1 MKKITYLFIAL
12 ILTTANI
19 KAQDYAALERFMKK
33 YCQNWEQLA
42 PEQTSQIGT
51 TMPEYKFNKELNS
64 KKLKG
69 KYVIMNVWATWCG
82 ACIALSA
89 DIDTVMF
96 RNKQPYENLQ
106 VIGVNAHEQ
115 LVNKGLKAE
124 QWWKNKGINYPS
136 VGGREADRICDEL
149 QCGHP
154 TALLIDPNN
163 VIRGKWISWS
173 PNTAEYID
181 LAVWALKTVPE
192 QQIEANITNVNKLM
206 EEHEYMKAD
215 YLLELMPES
224 LQNISLKIAC
234 MVHFKPYDTCK
245 LFDEMMKYEK
255 EDDFIEQA
263 SKAIE
268 AIANSPVK
276 EMAVLKSANNIAAKL
291 LNNTSKLTKD
301 AIEDISN
308 LRIKYGQAWIDS
320 GKYLKETL
328 IKNKN

>member
-1 MKKITYLFIAL
+1 MKKIIYLCIAL
-12 ILTTANI
+12 FLTTGI

-33 YCQNWEQLA
+33 YCQNWEWLA

-51 TMPEYKFNKELNS
+51 IMPEYKFNKELNS

-69 KYVIMNVWATWCG
+69 KYVIMNFWATWCG

-89 DIDTVMF
+89 DIDTIMF
-96 RNKQPYENLQ
+96 RNKTPYEGVQ
-106 VIGVNAHEQ
+106 VMGVNAHEQ

-124 QWWKNKGINYPS
+124 QWWKDKGINYPS

-173 PNTAEYID
+173 PSTAKYID
-181 LAVWALKTVPE
+181 LSVWTLKTVPE
-192 QQIEANITNVNKLM
+192 QQIEANLTNVNKLIS
-206 EEHEYMKAD
+206 EQEYMKAE

-224 LQNISLKIAC
+224 LQTTSLKIAC
-234 MVHFKPYDTCK
+234 LIHFEPYETCR
-245 LFDEMMKYEK
+245 LFEEMEKHAKDE
-255 EDDFIEQA
+255 DFINYA

-268 AIANSPVK
+268 AIADSPVK
-276 EMAVLKSANNIAAKL
+276 EMGVLKSANNVAAKL
-291 LNNTSKLTKD
+291 LNYTSKLPKST
-301 AIEDISN
+301 IEDICN
-308 LRIKYGQAWIDS
+308 LRIRYGQAWIDS
-320 GKYLKETL
+320 GERLKKTL
-328 IKNKN
+328 LSKQ